1 MQAAFEPQ
9 NYQSN
14 ASFVPLF
21 YERIDFHQEFD
32 LTMIEWDQETLDRW
46 KTFARSGKVI
56 PAEATAYPVASH
68 PLVVSPSRNRPA
80 FRGARARVV
89 AQGSNH

>member
-21 YERIDFHQEFD
+21 YESIDFHQEFD
-32 LTMIEWDQETLDRW
+32 LKMIEWDQETLDRW
-46 KTFARSGKVI
+46 KCFAHAGKVTT
-56 PAEATAYPVASH
+56 AEANVYPVASP
-68 PLVVSPSRNRPA
+68 PLVASPSRSRPA